1 MRKLVIAV
9 DCDDVIVPTA
19 PATLHHYNQKY
30 GTDVTLQDFY
40 SNDLSLWEAPDND
53 TAVRRFNEFIES
65 EEFFDLAPTKEA
77 IGALRDLAAYH
88 ELHVVTGRPD
98 FVETST
104 LAWLQRHLP
113 DIFKT
118 VVYTNYFTMSF
129 GVTKS
134 RSKAEVCQEIGADYL
149 IDDHL
154 HHAEEVAEEG
164 INALLFGDFPW
175 NQAESL
181 PPLVTRVSGWSEIRK
196 ILLPNEPLI

>member
-9 DCDDVIVPTA
+9 DCDDVIVSTA
-19 PATLHHYNQKY
+19 PATLDYYNHKY
-30 GTDVTLQDFY
+30 GTNVPLRDFY
-40 SNDLSLWEAPDND
+40 SNDLSLWKAPDND

-77 IGALRDLAAYH
+77 IGVLQDLAAYH

-98 FVETST
+98 FVEAST

-118 VVYTNYFTMSF
+118 AVFTNYFTLSD
-129 GVTKS
+129 GIAKP

-154 HHAEEVAEEG
+154 HHAEMVASEG
-164 INALLFGDFPW
+164 INVLLFGDFPW
-175 NQAESL
+175 NQADTL
-181 PPLVTRVSGWSEIRK
+181 PPRVTRVDGWTQVRK
-196 ILLPNEPLI
+196 ILLPDEPLI